1 MISSHL
7 HDNTFDVATRRGIQG
22 STLVDVTGSPR
33 PPAAY
38 LFGDF
43 HLDTLR
49 RMLFRRSEIIPLPE
63 RLFQMLLLLLQA
75 NGEVVDKETL
85 AKRVWPAGIVTDG
98 NIAQH
103 MYLLRQ
109 LLGESAS
116 DRSLIMTV
124 SGRGYRFTKP
134 VISEP
139 RQMERSAVD
148 AGEVLLASGFDPFRN
163 FCHGSFLLEKRTA
176 PALRRAMDFF
186 EQSLRSDEQYTPALI
201 GIARSYALLAQFGHV
216 PPRNA
221 FRKAKAA
228 VEHALRSDPSSAIA
242 HAVLSE
248 ILAFGDWNWT
258 AAEHAIDTAIRLNP
272 SSSLVHACATW
283 FYVCA
288 GSYESAFEHARRALM
303 ADPSSLPLLTS
314 LARTFV
320 HAGRYGDGIVC
331 LSNVIE
337 SDPEFYV
344 ARRFRAQ
351 AFLLNGQPE
360 EAAGDLMLLPQER
373 SEDPSWRLPL
383 LARAYAD
390 SGDNARGEAIYAKL
404 QEMTSSEY
412 VLSWNLAI
420 VAVSLGRHDEAML
433 HLEKAFQDREP
444 ALTFLKS
451 LPWFRQIADR
461 PRFREIARF
470 VGPRP

>member
-7 HDNTFDVATRRGIQG
+7 HENSFDATARRAIQG
-22 STLVDVTGSPR
+22 ATLVDVNAPR
-33 PPAAY
+33 PPEAY

-43 HLDTLR
+43 HLDTVR
-49 RMLFRRSEIIPLPE
+49 RILFRRSEVIPLPE

-85 AKRVWPAGIVTDG
+85 AKHVWPAGVVTDG

-134 VISEP
+134 VIAEP
-139 RQMERSAVD
+139 RHVERSAVD
-148 AGEVLLASGFDPFRN
+148 AGEVLMASGLEPFRT
-163 FCHGSFLLEKRTA
+163 FCHGSYLLEKRNA

-186 EQSLRSDEQYTPALI
+186 EQSLRADERYTPGLI
-201 GIARSYALLAQFGHV
+201 GIARAYSLLAQLGHV
-216 PPRNA
+216 PPQNA

-228 VEHALRSDPSSAIA
+228 IEYALRADPSSAIA
-242 HAVLSE
+242 HAVLAE
-248 ILAFGDWNWT
+248 VLAFGDWNWS
-258 AAEHAIDTAIRLNP
+258 AAQHAIDTALRLNP
-272 SSSLVHACATW
+272 SSSLVHASATW
-283 FYVCA
+283 FYVCTR
-288 GSYESAFEHARRALM
+288 SFESALEHARRALM

-320 HAGRYGDGIVC
+320 HAGRYSDGIVC

-373 SEDPSWRLPL
+373 SEDSSWRLPL
-383 LARAYAD
+383 LARACAD
-390 SGDNARGEAIYAKL
+390 SGDNARAESIYAKL
-404 QEMTSSEY
+404 REMAASEY

-420 VAVSLGRHDEAML
+420 VAVSIGRHDEAMA
-433 HLEKAFQDREP
+433 HLEAAFQDREP
-444 ALTFLKS
+444 VLPFLKS

>member
-1 MISSHL
+1 
-7 HDNTFDVATRRGIQG
+7 
-22 STLVDVTGSPR
+22 
-33 PPAAY
+33 
-38 LFGDF
+38 
-43 HLDTLR
+43 
-49 RMLFRRSEIIPLPE
+49 
-63 RLFQMLLLLLQA
+63 
-75 NGEVVDKETL
+75 
-85 AKRVWPAGIVTDG
+85 
-98 NIAQH
+98 
-103 MYLLRQ
+103 
-109 LLGESAS
+109 
-116 DRSLIMTV
+116 
-124 SGRGYRFTKP
+124 
-134 VISEP
+134 
-139 RQMERSAVD
+139 
-148 AGEVLLASGFDPFRN
+148 
-163 FCHGSFLLEKRTA
+163 
-176 PALRRAMDFF
+176 
-186 EQSLRSDEQYTPALI
+186 
-201 GIARSYALLAQFGHV
+201 
-216 PPRNA
+216 
-221 FRKAKAA
+221 
-228 VEHALRSDPSSAIA
+228 
-242 HAVLSE
+242 
-248 ILAFGDWNWT
+248 
-258 AAEHAIDTAIRLNP
+258 
-272 SSSLVHACATW
+272 
-283 FYVCA
+283 
-288 GSYESAFEHARRALM
+288 M

-420 VAVSLGRHDEAML
+420 VAVSLGRHDEAMA

-444 ALTFLKS
+444 ALAFLKS